1 MAAKKQTV
9 ENQEEQP
16 VKKKVTS
23 RKPSAKSSTVVK
35 GTGADLLIVESPTK
49 AKTIAK
55 YLGKK
60 FHVLASVGHIK
71 DLPKSRLAIDIE
83 HDFQPEYI
91 VIKGKTKVLSEIKK
105 AAKEASNIYLASD
118 PDREGEA
125 IAWHIAEEL
134 KPLPVHRVL
143 LHEITAKG
151 VQEAMVAPGVI
162 DLQKVNA
169 QQARRVLDRLVG
181 YKISPLLWQKVRR
194 GLSAGRVQSVAVRII
209 CEREKEVLAFI
220 PVEYWSIDAKLQ
232 GGNPPAFLAQ
242 LHEQNG
248 TKIQINNQMESEAI
262 VSAIGANPFV
272 VSAISTKERKKN
284 PAAPFTTSS
293 LQQEAVRKLHFSA
306 RRAMAIAQ
314 QLYEGV
320 TITGEGAV
328 GLITYMRTD
337 SVRISPDFQ
346 KESLEWIEGRYGREY
361 RPAVPPIYKSKKGAQ
376 GAHEAIR
383 PTAVM
388 REPDRI
394 SADLTREQY
403 LLYKLI
409 WNRFVSSQMNP
420 AVLDVTRVDI
430 AVGEFTFRVTG
441 SVVKF
446 KGFTIVYLEGRE
458 EKEEEE
464 DAGLEGEKR
473 LPLLSVGETLN
484 FLELAQKQHFTEP
497 PPRYNEALLIHD
509 LEDRGI
515 GRPSTYAAIISTIQ
529 DRKYV
534 EKKENRFYPTLLGD
548 MVNNLLVEHFS
559 EVVDVEFTA
568 QMEESLDQIE
578 TGATTNG
585 NETLAGDVP
594 LAGDAP
600 YREGLDW
607 VEVVRK
613 FYTPFSKSLALAEE
627 KMPDIKKQE
636 IATDLV
642 CEKCEKPMVLKW
654 GRFGQFFA
662 CSGYPECKST
672 KQPDK
677 NDATKVEAVSETT
690 NETCDKCGKPMAIK
704 RGRFGTFLACSAYPE
719 CKSTKA
725 ISTGVSCPEA
735 NCTGA
740 LVEKKTK
747 RGKNFYSCNKYPD
760 CKFALW
766 DRPVTRPCPS
776 CKAPFLVEKYKAGE
790 TSVVCNNKECDYK
803 EAGASQSGATA

>member
-1 MAAKKQTV
+1 MATKKQAA
-9 ENQEEQP
+9 NPEEAP
-16 VKKKVTS
+16 PEKKKAPARKKSTGTS
-23 RKPSAKSSTVVK
+23 AS
-35 GTGADLLIVESPTK
+35 GGGGLLIVESPTK
-49 AKTIAK
+49 ARTISK

-60 FHVLASVGHIK
+60 FRVLASVGHIK
-71 DLPKSRLAIDIE
+71 DLPKSRLGINIE
-83 HDFQPEYI
+83 QGFEPEYI
-91 VIKGKTKVLSEIKK
+91 VIKGKTSVLKEIKK

-134 KPLPVHRVL
+134 KPLPVQRVL

-151 VQEAMVAPGVI
+151 IQEAMAVPGVI
-162 DLQKVNA
+162 DIQKVNA

-194 GLSAGRVQSVAVRII
+194 GLSAGRVQSVAVRVI

-220 PVEYWSIDAKLQ
+220 PVEYWTIDAKLQ
-232 GGNPPAFLAQ
+232 GTNPPAFLAQ
-242 LHEQNG
+242 LIEQNG
-248 TKIQINNQMESEAI
+248 KKISINNQSESEAA
-262 VSAIGANPFV
+262 VNAIGTLPFV
-272 VSAISTKERKKN
+272 VSAISTKERRKN
-284 PAAPFTTSS
+284 PVPPFTTSS
-293 LQQEAVRKLHFSA
+293 LQQEAVRKLHFSSK
-306 RRAMAIAQ
+306 RAMMIAQ

-320 TITGEGAV
+320 AITGEGAV

-346 KESLEWIEGRYGREY
+346 RETLEWIEGRYGREY
-361 RPAVPPIYKSKKGAQ
+361 RPASPPIYKSKKGAQ
-376 GAHEAIR
+376 EAHEAIR

-388 REPDRI
+388 REPDQI

-420 AVLDVTRVDI
+420 AILDVTRVDI

-458 EKEEEE
+458 EKEDEE

-473 LPLLSVGETLN
+473 LPQLSVGEVLTR
-484 FLELAQKQHFTEP
+484 LELNQKQHFTEP

-534 EKKENRFYPTLLGD
+534 EKKENRFYPTQLGD
-548 MVNNLLVEHFS
+548 LVNNLLVEHFS
-559 EVVDVEFTA
+559 EVVDIEFTA

-578 TGATTNG
+578 RGGTATAESGTDVVAAVEG
-585 NETLAGDVP
+585 N
-594 LAGDAP
+594 
-600 YREGLDW
+600 LDW

-613 FYTPFSKSLALAEE
+613 FYDPFSKSIALAEE
-627 KMPDIKKQE
+627 KMPDLKKQE
-636 IATDLV
+636 TPTDLV
-642 CEKCEKPMVLKW
+642 CEKCDKPMVMKW

-662 CSGYPECKST
+662 CSGYPECKNT

-677 NDATKVEAVSETT
+677 NDATKVEVVLETT
-690 NETCDKCGKPMAIK
+690 NESCEKCGKPMAIK
-704 RGRFGTFLACSAYPE
+704 RGRFGTFLACTGYPE

-725 ISTGVSCPEA
+725 ISTGVACPED
-735 NCTGA
+735 NCSGA

-747 RGKNFYSCNKYPD
+747 RGKNFYSCNRYPD

-766 DRPVTRPCPS
+766 DRPVARPCPS
-776 CKAPFLVEKYKAGE
+776 CKAPFLVEKFKAGE
-790 TSVVCNNKECDYK
+790 TSVLCRNTDCGYK
-803 EAGASQSGATA
+803 EAAGAADVS